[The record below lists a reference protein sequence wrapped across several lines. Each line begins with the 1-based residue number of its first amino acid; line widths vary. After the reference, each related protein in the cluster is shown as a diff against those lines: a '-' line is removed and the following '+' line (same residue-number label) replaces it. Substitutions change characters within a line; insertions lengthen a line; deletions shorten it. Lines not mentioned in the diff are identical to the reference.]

1 MANSSRVSND
11 KADVQMSGGEL
22 ENWSKSSSG
31 SGSGSGSRGRGRG
44 MNMDQRRGYGV
55 LGPFVLRGLVVVLV
69 VVVVVIGLSKD
80 RPGWFA

>member
-11 KADVQMSGGEL
+11 KAGSNMSGAEL
-22 ENWSKSSSG
+22 ENSSSRNC
-31 SGSGSGSRGRGRG
+31 SRGRG

-55 LGPFVLRGLVVVLV
+55 LGAFVQRGLVLILV